1 MTVLDRSPDCRKP
14 AEVEKRVKNEL
25 ADEAKIEFRRHE
37 LLKEQDGSWRRRME
51 QPQAPHGLIRLAG
64 KESATDQVGHS

>member
-1 MTVLDRSPDCRKP
+1 MTVLDRSPDCRKQ

-51 QPQAPHGLIRLAG
+51 QP
-64 KESATDQVGHS
+64 